1 MWWTRWV
8 QLGLLQAGSSLGV
21 GWSIEPEGMNFCE
34 ASKWGKTLIPSQ
46 DGVWVLLLEYEIHL
60 FWSFKRISSLTSF
73 HSSEQHS
80 SERSSW
86 RTSLVLAQAVTEEHF
101 SHYLQSPWEMFTRN
115 SVCSLTLG
123 FMVENLS
130 NMDLFVTWEA
140 RIIAKVAKLRK
151 IYYYLYKA
159 EWLWDGLSNR
169 GALTH
174 LCSGLLSWEEMIE
187 RKGVPAG
194 CSGLPV
200 TFNIR
205 DLLWASASHF
215 PLITI
220 MKVICPAADCK
231 KDGTV

>member
-1 MWWTRWV
+1 
-8 QLGLLQAGSSLGV
+8 
-21 GWSIEPEGMNFCE
+21 
-34 ASKWGKTLIPSQ
+34 
-46 DGVWVLLLEYEIHL
+46 
-60 FWSFKRISSLTSF
+60 
-73 HSSEQHS
+73 
-80 SERSSW
+80 
-86 RTSLVLAQAVTEEHF
+86 
-101 SHYLQSPWEMFTRN
+101 MFTRN

-194 CSGLPV
+194 CWGLPV

-215 PLITI
+215 PNYNESHLSSSRLQEGWHSVNSRRAGWLVLSFLTPRIITVPLKHI
-220 MKVICPAADCK
+220 ERRKEHGNCNRILDHF
-231 KDGTV
+231 GTYRSQGR